1 MSGTSKNS
9 LPAFGPI
16 ATSRLSLMGI
26 RFVNDADTSG
36 AGAGAG
42 GSGGDSYTPPATQ
55 ADLDRIISERVNRTK
70 DQFKDFDAFKT
81 KAEKFDQ
88 LQTAGIQGG
97 QQGDDITQRLT
108 AFEQRVTAAESTA
121 TETATKLADT
131 ELKLARSEV
140 ALEKGIAKDDMFL
153 LTATTVDDLNKQA
166 DAIKRLA
173 GGSGRTP
180 GQGGATGGGSGV
192 TGIEAGKTAYQERH
206 KKN

>member
-1 MSGTSKNS
+1 MSGISKNS
-9 LPAFGPI
+9 LPAFGPT
-16 ATSRLSLMGI
+16 APTRLSLMGI
-26 RFVNDADTSG
+26 RFANDENGTG
-36 AGAGAG
+36 AGAG
-42 GSGGDSYTPPATQ
+42 GGDSYTPPATQ

-70 DQFKDFDAFKT
+70 DQFKDFDTLKT

-88 LQTAGIQGG
+88 LQAAGSQGG
-97 QQGDDITQRLT
+97 QQGGDLTQRLQ
-108 AFEQRVTAAESTA
+108 AFEERVTAAESTA

-131 ELKLARSEV
+131 ELRLARSEV
-140 ALEKGIAKDDMFL
+140 ALEKGIAKGDMFL
-153 LTATTVDDLNKQA
+153 LTASTVDDLNKQA

-180 GQGGATGGGSGV
+180 GQGGGTGGGTGT